1 MLNLARPPQSLTEP
15 PLSRSPLPFQE
26 RRKGEKTG
34 GGGSLQPQ
42 GAHFSISSFLSLHL
56 SELTLC
62 SVWVT
67 VCIPVSSPPLFY
79 STSHTRTHNSA
90 IALAIIKM
98 SLQSAFY
105 SEMYNLFFI
114 NSYLF
119 FLIHYQCL
127 IVFISEMFTFCWEVH
142 FIKISGKG
150 ALCCSF
156 SLRFPRTV
164 RFSSIRKGVWI
175 VIQSEI
181 S

>member
-56 SELTLC
+56 SELTRC

-119 FLIHYQCL
+119 FFNTLSVLDC
-127 IVFISEMFTFCWEVH
+127 FH
-142 FIKISGKG
+142 FRNVYILLGS
-150 ALCCSF
+150 ALY
-156 SLRFPRTV
+156 
-164 RFSSIRKGVWI
+164 
-175 VIQSEI
+175 
-181 S
+181 